1 MYDVSSP
8 EDLLWVRPEPG
19 ERRPAHTRESIAAAA
34 LKIAD
39 TQGFEAVTMR
49 NVAAELGAGTMTLY
63 HYVRNKTELTALMA
77 ETIMGELVIPD
88 GELPQGWREGLGEIA
103 RRTLRIF
110 TRHSWVVDHMDDDGQ
125 APWGP
130 NALRH
135 VEQSLAVA
143 ARTGLGVDEQLE
155 LTGLIDEYVFGYA
168 YRNREHESERRHLQ
182 AMVVYLETQ
191 LKTGEFPHLAAI
203 AGDNPRGWIEHVIDM
218 ANDEARFERGLQRLL
233 DGVALDLERRGLA

>member
-1 MYDVSSP
+1 MSSP
-8 EDLLWVRPEPG
+8 EEEVLWVRPEPG

-49 NVAAELGAGTMTLY
+49 NVATELGAGTMTLY

-77 ETIMGELVIPD
+77 ETIMGEMVIPD
-88 GELPQGWREGLGEIA
+88 DELADGWREGLAEIA
-103 RRTLRIF
+103 RRTRGIF
-110 TRHSWVVDHMDDDGQ
+110 QRHPWIVDHMDDDEQGS
-125 APWGP
+125 WGP

-143 ARTGLGVDEQLE
+143 ARTGLDADEQLE
-155 LTGLIDEYVFGYA
+155 LTGLVDDYVFGYS
-168 YRNREHESERRHLQ
+168 YRNREHESERRHLE

-191 LKTGEFPHLAAI
+191 LKTGQYPHLAAI
-203 AGDNPRGWIEHVIDM
+203 AGDDPRAQIEHIMEM
-218 ANDEARFERGLQRLL
+218 ASDEERFERGLQRLL
-233 DGVALDLERRGLA
+233 DGIAVDLERRRG

>member
-1 MYDVSSP
+1 MSSP
-8 EDLLWVRPEPG
+8 EDEVLWVRRKPG

-77 ETIMGELVIPD
+77 ETIMGEMVIPD
-88 GELPQGWREGLGEIA
+88 DELPDGWREGLAEIA
-103 RRTLRIF
+103 RRTRGIF
-110 TRHSWVVDHMDDDGQ
+110 RRHPWIVDHMDDDDQ
-125 APWGP
+125 APFGP

-143 ARTGLGVDEQLE
+143 ARTGLGPDEQLE
-155 LTGLIDEYVFGYA
+155 LTGLVDDYVFGYS
-168 YRNREHESERRHLQ
+168 YRNREHESERRHLE
-182 AMVVYLETQ
+182 AMVSYMETQ
-191 LKTGEFPHLAAI
+191 LKSGEYPHLAAI
-203 AGDNPRGWIEHVIDM
+203 AGDDPRGQIEHIMEM
-218 ANDEARFERGLQRLL
+218 ATDEERFERGLQRLL
-233 DGVALDLERRGLA
+233 DGVAVELERRRG